1 MVGQILDPVKEIQ
14 DDHKKARDDYFDFL
28 QAVDNHNASR
38 AKEIF
43 HILDVVMGAHWK
55 WEEESLYESVKQQLS
70 EDLYNSLIKE
80 HDECIVVM
88 SKLAAIFKKW
98 RLSDKDWAEAR
109 KVAMPIIYHIATCD
123 GLPIMMER
131 LGEEDMWN
139 LRQAIFAARRENIPL
154 LEWAEKQRKRKV
166 EVIC

>member
-1 MVGQILDPVKEIQ
+1 MVGQVLDPVHEIQ
-14 DDHKKARDDYFDFL
+14 DDHKKARDAYFDFIKAL
-28 QAVDNHNASR
+28 DEHNSGQAKD
-38 AKEIF
+38 IF

-70 EDLYNSLIKE
+70 EDLYNSLMKE

-88 SKLAAIFKKW
+88 AQLDAIFKKR
-98 RLSDKDWAEAR
+98 RLSDEDWAEA
-109 KVAMPIIYHIATCD
+109 KKLAMPIIYHIATCD

-131 LGEEDMWN
+131 LGEEDLWN

-154 LEWAEKQRKRKV
+154 LEWAEKQRKRKIGV
-166 EVIC
+166 A